1 MKHVTVTVLFALS
14 MACSAQEMPSV
25 VPPMDPVNLRLNMA
39 ADHLD
44 TSAERSDLALY
55 SLLIGG
61 GMTAIAASSGNND
74 AWVIGGITVVT
85 SYTLFLNGNGHKR
98 RAAAALR
105 HQ

>member
-1 MKHVTVTVLFALS
+1 MKNVTIALLLAAS
-14 MACSAQEMPSV
+14 TTCAAQEMSSV

-39 ADHLD
+39 ADHLEAAAD
-44 TSAERSDLALY
+44 RSDLALY

-61 GMTAIAASSGNND
+61 GMTAIAASSGNKD
-74 AWVIGGITVVT
+74 AWVVGGITVLT